1 MNSML
6 SGGGANQKS
15 SPGPKQMLSKGSVEI
30 KTKGAKHSPFG
41 RTRNVLWFKARENRF
56 SMDID
61 TG

>member
-6 SGGGANQKS
+6 SAGRANQTS
-15 SPGPKQMLSKGSVEI
+15 SPEPKQMFSKGSVET
-30 KTKGAKHSPFG
+30 KTKGAKRRAHG
-41 RTRNVLWFKARENRF
+41 RTRNVLWFKARGNRF